1 MLKSLKSSLPSPS
14 LSIGLDLVKIMA
26 GKAWLQA
33 FFLFFVFLTLLMMSG
48 GPNDLVYLPT
58 CQEDTFWQ
66 NLEKIDEGHIWDFFA
81 TFLVKFCWIAKMWS
95 NTIRYLSITSSECE
109 LYRVISFFNPE
120 KEKNTKKIWKK
131 KKKIAKLE
139 VKPFNDHQLT

>member
-1 MLKSLKSSLPSPS
+1 MLKSLKSRLSSPNFQQ
-14 LSIGLDLVKIMA
+14 VQA
-26 GKAWLQA
+26 NWQRRAWKAWLQA

-120 KEKNTKKIWKK
+120 KEKNTKKIRKK